1 MNFLIVLL
9 AIITVEAYGE
19 LSFIQRDEWVRKWHQ
34 GLAKLSFLQSA
45 AKLKV
50 AVFVVVPAVVLQLV
64 LLAMAQSHLGFFVF
78 LLELLVL
85 LYALGRGNLDTQV
98 SLLSS
103 DLERDDL
110 QAAFHDAAVFN
121 TAHRESN
128 ASNSSD
134 LRSEIFAALP
144 YRIFERSFAVVFLFF
159 FLGAPAA
166 LCYRLLALHGDLSL
180 ENDVDESAASKESA
194 ASNKSAA
201 SKESSVDESV
211 ETVVEKSSDQNSE
224 TIAAPN
230 PHSSSDLNSPALKL
244 LWLLEWIPVRL
255 LGFTVGLV
263 GSFSDTATHLRE
275 LLFCR
280 HTATAELLRRCVQ
293 GALGKSEQ
301 ADPESE
307 TLNKAEI
314 NEVTS
319 LFRRSMT
326 AWLVGIAILVI
337 LS

>member
-19 LSFIQRDEWVRKWHQ
+19 LAFIQRDEWVRKWHQ

-45 AKLKV
+45 ATLKV
-50 AVFVVVPAVVLQLV
+50 AVFVLVPVVVLHLV

-134 LRSEIFAALP
+134 LRNEIFAALP

-166 LCYRLLALHGDLSL
+166 LCYRLLALHGDLAL
-180 ENDVDESAASKESA
+180 EKDADESA

-201 SKESSVDESV
+201 GESEDAVGEESLGDSPKV
-211 ETVVEKSSDQNSE
+211 
-224 TIAAPN
+224 IATPTAER
-230 PHSSSDLNSPALKL
+230 NSPALKL

>member
-19 LSFIQRDEWVRKWHQ
+19 LAFIQRDEWVRKWHQ

-50 AVFVVVPAVVLQLV
+50 AVFVLVPAVVLQLV

-180 ENDVDESAASKESA
+180 EADESA

-201 SKESSVDESV
+201 GKESAASKKSSVDESV

-224 TIAAPN
+224 AIAAPN

-280 HTATAELLRRCVQ
+280 QTATAELLRRCVQ

>member
-19 LSFIQRDEWVRKWHQ
+19 LAFIQRDEWVRKWHQ

-180 ENDVDESAASKESA
+180 ENDVDESAASKES
-194 ASNKSAA
+194 
-201 SKESSVDESV
+201 SVDESV

-275 LLFCR
+275 LLFCS
-280 HTATAELLRRCVQ
+280 HTTTAELLRRCVQ

>member
-19 LSFIQRDEWVRKWHQ
+19 LAFIQRDEWVRKWHQ

-180 ENDVDESAASKESA
+180 EADESA
-194 ASNKSAA
+194 ASNKSAAGKESAA

-211 ETVVEKSSDQNSE
+211 ETVVEKSSDQKPE
-224 TIAAPN
+224 AITIPN
-230 PHSSSDLNSPALKL
+230 LHSSSDLNSPALKL

-280 HTATAELLRRCVQ
+280 QTATAELLRRCVQ

>member
-180 ENDVDESAASKESA
+180 ENDVDESAASKES
-194 ASNKSAA
+194 
-201 SKESSVDESV
+201 SVDESV

-224 TIAAPN
+224 TITAPT

-280 HTATAELLRRCVQ
+280 QTATAELLRRCVQ
-293 GALGKSEQ
+293 GALGKSDQ

>member
-19 LSFIQRDEWVRKWHQ
+19 LAFIQRDEWVRKWHQ

-45 AKLKV
+45 ATLKV
-50 AVFVVVPAVVLQLV
+50 AVFVLVPVVVLHLV

-103 DLERDDL
+103 DLERQDL

-121 TAHRESN
+121 IAHREGN
-128 ASNSSD
+128 ASNSAD
-134 LRSEIFAALP
+134 LRNEIFAALP
-144 YRIFERSFAVVFLFF
+144 YRIFERSFTVIFLFF

-180 ENDVDESAASKESA
+180 ENDADESMTASQESA
-194 ASNKSAA
+194 EEESADPVA
-201 SKESSVDESV
+201 EERL
-211 ETVVEKSSDQNSE
+211 DQNPN
-224 TIAAPN
+224 AA
-230 PHSSSDLNSPALKL
+230 LNSPALKL

-255 LGFTVGLV
+255 LGFTLGLV

-293 GALGKSEQ
+293 GALGKPDQ
-301 ADPESE
+301 TDPKSE
-307 TLNKAEI
+307 TLSKVEI
-314 NEVTS
+314 DAVTS

>member
-166 LCYRLLALHGDLSL
+166 LCYRLLALHGDLAL
-180 ENDVDESAASKESA
+180 EADESA
-194 ASNKSAA
+194 ASNKSAAGKESAA

-224 TIAAPN
+224 TITAPN

-255 LGFTVGLV
+255 LGFTIGLV

-314 NEVTS
+314 NEATS

>member
-180 ENDVDESAASKESA
+180 EADESA
-194 ASNKSAA
+194 ASNKSAAGKESAA

>member
-19 LSFIQRDEWVRKWHQ
+19 LAFIQRDEWVRKWHQ

-50 AVFVVVPAVVLQLV
+50 AVFVLVPAVVLQLV

-180 ENDVDESAASKESA
+180 EADESA

-201 SKESSVDESV
+201 GKESAASKKSSVDESV
-211 ETVVEKSSDQNSE
+211 ETVVEKSSDQHSE
-224 TIAAPN
+224 TITAPN

-275 LLFCR
+275 LLFCS

-326 AWLVGIAILVI
+326 AWLVGIAILEI

>member
-1 MNFLIVLL
+1 MHFLIVLV
-9 AIITVEAYGE
+9 AIIALESYGQ
-19 LSFIQRDEWVRKWHQ
+19 LAFIQRDEWVRKWHQ

-166 LCYRLLALHGDLSL
+166 LCYRLLALHGDLAL
-180 ENDVDESAASKESA
+180 EADESA
-194 ASNKSAA
+194 ASNKSAAGKESAA

-211 ETVVEKSSDQNSE
+211 ETVVEKNSDQKPE
-224 TIAAPN
+224 AITIPN

-280 HTATAELLRRCVQ
+280 QTATAELLRRCVQ

>member
-19 LSFIQRDEWVRKWHQ
+19 LAFIQRDEWVRKWHQ

-180 ENDVDESAASKESA
+180 ENDVDESAASKES
-194 ASNKSAA
+194 
-201 SKESSVDESV
+201 SVDESV

-280 HTATAELLRRCVQ
+280 QTATAELLRRCVQ

>member
-19 LSFIQRDEWVRKWHQ
+19 LAFIQRDEWVRKWHQ

-45 AKLKV
+45 ATLKV
-50 AVFVVVPAVVLQLV
+50 AVFVLVPVVVLHLV

-103 DLERDDL
+103 DLERQDL

-121 TAHRESN
+121 IAHREGN
-128 ASNSSD
+128 ASNSAD
-134 LRSEIFAALP
+134 LRNEIFAALP
-144 YRIFERSFAVVFLFF
+144 YRIFERSFTVIFLFF

-180 ENDVDESAASKESA
+180 ENDADESLTASQESA
-194 ASNKSAA
+194 EEESADA
-201 SKESSVDESV
+201 VAEDRL
-211 ETVVEKSSDQNSE
+211 DQNPDA
-224 TIAAPN
+224 IPNAA
-230 PHSSSDLNSPALKL
+230 LNSPALRL

-255 LGFTVGLV
+255 LGFTLGLV

-293 GALGKSEQ
+293 GALGKPDQ
-301 ADPESE
+301 ADPKSE
-307 TLNKAEI
+307 TLSKAEI
-314 NEVTS
+314 DAVTS

>member
-19 LSFIQRDEWVRKWHQ
+19 LAFIQRDEWVRKWHQ

-180 ENDVDESAASKESA
+180 EADESA

-201 SKESSVDESV
+201 GKESAASKKSSVDESV

-224 TIAAPN
+224 AIAAPN

-280 HTATAELLRRCVQ
+280 QTATAELLRRCVQ

>member
-19 LSFIQRDEWVRKWHQ
+19 LAFIQRDEWVRKWHQ
-34 GLAKLSFLQSA
+34 GLAKLSFLQNSA
-45 AKLKV
+45 TLKV
-50 AVFVVVPAVVLQLV
+50 AVFVLVPAMVLHLV

-128 ASNSSD
+128 ASNSAD
-134 LRSEIFAALP
+134 LRNEIFAALP

-180 ENDVDESAASKESA
+180 ENDAGEST

-201 SKESSVDESV
+201 SKKSSVDQSV
-211 ETVVEKSSDQNSE
+211 ETVVEENSDQNPE
-224 TIAAPN
+224 AITIPN

-293 GALGKSEQ
+293 GALGKFDQ
-301 ADPESE
+301 AEAESE
-307 TLNKAEI
+307 SLNKAEI

>member
-19 LSFIQRDEWVRKWHQ
+19 LAFIQRDEWVRKWHQ

-45 AKLKV
+45 ATLKV
-50 AVFVVVPAVVLQLV
+50 AVFVLVPAVVLH
-64 LLAMAQSHLGFFVF
+64 LLLISMAQSHLGFFVF

-121 TAHRESN
+121 TAHREGN
-128 ASNSSD
+128 ASNSAD
-134 LRSEIFAALP
+134 LRNEIFAALP
-144 YRIFERSFAVVFLFF
+144 YRIFERSFAVTFLFF
-159 FLGAPAA
+159 FLGPPAA
-166 LCYRLLALHGDLSL
+166 LCYRLLALHGDLAL
-180 ENDVDESAASKESA
+180 EKDADESA

-201 SKESSVDESV
+201 SKESAADASEDAVGEESSGDSPKV
-211 ETVVEKSSDQNSE
+211 
-224 TIAAPN
+224 IATPTAER
-230 PHSSSDLNSPALKL
+230 NSPALKL

>member
-180 ENDVDESAASKESA
+180 ENDVDESAASKES
-194 ASNKSAA
+194 
-201 SKESSVDESV
+201 SVDESV

-280 HTATAELLRRCVQ
+280 QTATAELLRRCVQ

>member
-34 GLAKLSFLQSA
+34 GLAILSFLQSA

-180 ENDVDESAASKESA
+180 ENDVDESAASKES
-194 ASNKSAA
+194 
-201 SKESSVDESV
+201 SVDESV

>member
-180 ENDVDESAASKESA
+180 ENDVDESAASKES
-194 ASNKSAA
+194 
-201 SKESSVDESV
+201 SVDESV

-319 LFRRSMT
+319 LLRRSMT

>member
-19 LSFIQRDEWVRKWHQ
+19 LAFIQRDEWVRKWHQ

-50 AVFVVVPAVVLQLV
+50 AVFVLVPAVVLQLV

-180 ENDVDESAASKESA
+180 ENDVDESAASKES
-194 ASNKSAA
+194 
-201 SKESSVDESV
+201 SVDESV

-275 LLFCR
+275 LLFCS
-280 HTATAELLRRCVQ
+280 HTTTAELLRRCVQ

>member
-19 LSFIQRDEWVRKWHQ
+19 LAFIQRDEWVRKWHQ

-45 AKLKV
+45 ATLKV
-50 AVFVVVPAVVLQLV
+50 AVFVLVPVVVLHLV

-103 DLERDDL
+103 DLERQDL

-121 TAHRESN
+121 IAHREGN
-128 ASNSSD
+128 ASNSAD
-134 LRSEIFAALP
+134 LRNEIFAALP

-180 ENDVDESAASKESA
+180 ENDADESLTASQESA
-194 ASNKSAA
+194 EEESADA
-201 SKESSVDESV
+201 VAEDRL
-211 ETVVEKSSDQNSE
+211 DQNPDA
-224 TIAAPN
+224 IPNAA
-230 PHSSSDLNSPALKL
+230 LNSPALRL

-255 LGFTVGLV
+255 LGFTLGLV

-293 GALGKSEQ
+293 GALGKPDQ
-301 ADPESE
+301 ADPKSE
-307 TLNKAEI
+307 TLSKAEI
-314 NEVTS
+314 DAVTS

>member
-1 MNFLIVLL
+1 M
-9 AIITVEAYGE
+9 
-19 LSFIQRDEWVRKWHQ
+19 
-34 GLAKLSFLQSA
+34 
-45 AKLKV
+45 
-50 AVFVVVPAVVLQLV
+50 
-64 LLAMAQSHLGFFVF
+64 
-78 LLELLVL
+78 
-85 LYALGRGNLDTQV
+85 
-98 SLLSS
+98 
-103 DLERDDL
+103 
-110 QAAFHDAAVFN
+110 
-121 TAHRESN
+121 
-128 ASNSSD
+128 
-134 LRSEIFAALP
+134 
-144 YRIFERSFAVVFLFF
+144 
-159 FLGAPAA
+159 
-166 LCYRLLALHGDLSL
+166 LALHGDLSL
-180 ENDVDESAASKESA
+180 EADESA
-194 ASNKSAA
+194 ASNKSAAGKESAA

-211 ETVVEKSSDQNSE
+211 ETVVEKSSDQKPE
-224 TIAAPN
+224 AITIPN
-230 PHSSSDLNSPALKL
+230 LHSSSDLNSPALKL

-280 HTATAELLRRCVQ
+280 QTATAELLRRCVQ

>member
-180 ENDVDESAASKESA
+180 ENDVDESAASKES
-194 ASNKSAA
+194 
-201 SKESSVDESV
+201 SVDESV

-224 TIAAPN
+224 TITAPN

>member
-19 LSFIQRDEWVRKWHQ
+19 LAFIQRDEWVRKWHQ

-166 LCYRLLALHGDLSL
+166 LCYRLLALHGDLAL
-180 ENDVDESAASKESA
+180 EKDADESA

-201 SKESSVDESV
+201 GESEDAVGEESLGDSPKV
-211 ETVVEKSSDQNSE
+211 
-224 TIAAPN
+224 IATPTAER
-230 PHSSSDLNSPALKL
+230 NSPALKL

>member
-180 ENDVDESAASKESA
+180 ENDVDESAASKES
-194 ASNKSAA
+194 
-201 SKESSVDESV
+201 SVDESV
-211 ETVVEKSSDQNSE
+211 ETVVEKSSGQNSE
-224 TIAAPN
+224 AIAAPN

-263 GSFSDTATHLRE
+263 GSFSNTATHLRE

-280 HTATAELLRRCVQ
+280 QTATAELLRRCVQ

>member
-180 ENDVDESAASKESA
+180 EADESA

-201 SKESSVDESV
+201 GKESSVDESV
-211 ETVVEKSSDQNSE
+211 ETVVEKSSDQHSE
-224 TIAAPN
+224 TITAPN

-275 LLFCR
+275 LLFCS

>member
-180 ENDVDESAASKESA
+180 ENDVDESAASKES
-194 ASNKSAA
+194 
-201 SKESSVDESV
+201 SVDESV

-224 TIAAPN
+224 TITAPN

-280 HTATAELLRRCVQ
+280 RTATAELLRRCVQ

>member
-19 LSFIQRDEWVRKWHQ
+19 LAFIQRDEWVRKWHQ

-50 AVFVVVPAVVLQLV
+50 AVFVLVPAVVLQLV

-180 ENDVDESAASKESA
+180 EADESA
-194 ASNKSAA
+194 ASNKSAAGKESAA

-211 ETVVEKSSDQNSE
+211 ETVVEKSSDQHSE
-224 TIAAPN
+224 TITAPN

-280 HTATAELLRRCVQ
+280 QTATAELLRRCVQ

>member
-19 LSFIQRDEWVRKWHQ
+19 LAFIQRDEWVRKWHQ

-50 AVFVVVPAVVLQLV
+50 AVFVLVPAVVLQLV

-180 ENDVDESAASKESA
+180 EADESA

-201 SKESSVDESV
+201 SKESSVDESG

-263 GSFSDTATHLRE
+263 GSFSNTATHLRE

-280 HTATAELLRRCVQ
+280 QTATAELLRRCVQ

>member
-19 LSFIQRDEWVRKWHQ
+19 LAFIQRDEWVRKWHQ

-50 AVFVVVPAVVLQLV
+50 AVFVLVPAVVLQLV

-180 ENDVDESAASKESA
+180 ENDVDESAASKES
-194 ASNKSAA
+194 
-201 SKESSVDESV
+201 SVDESV
-211 ETVVEKSSDQNSE
+211 ETVVEKSSDQHSE
-224 TIAAPN
+224 TITAPN

>member
-19 LSFIQRDEWVRKWHQ
+19 LAFIQRDEWVRKWHQ

-180 ENDVDESAASKESA
+180 EADESA

-224 TIAAPN
+224 AIAAPN

-275 LLFCR
+275 LLFCS

-326 AWLVGIAILVI
+326 AWLVGIAILEI

>member
-50 AVFVVVPAVVLQLV
+50 AVFVLVPAVVLQLV

-180 ENDVDESAASKESA
+180 EADESA

-201 SKESSVDESV
+201 GKESAASKKSSVDESV

-224 TIAAPN
+224 AIAAPN

-275 LLFCR
+275 LLFCS

-326 AWLVGIAILVI
+326 AWLVGIAILEI

>member
-19 LSFIQRDEWVRKWHQ
+19 LAFIQRDEWVRKWHQ

-180 ENDVDESAASKESA
+180 ENDVDESAASKES
-194 ASNKSAA
+194 
-201 SKESSVDESV
+201 SVDESV
-211 ETVVEKSSDQNSE
+211 ETVVEKSSDQHSE
-224 TIAAPN
+224 TITALN

>member
-19 LSFIQRDEWVRKWHQ
+19 LAFIQRDEWVRKWHQ

-128 ASNSSD
+128 ASNSAD

-180 ENDVDESAASKESA
+180 EADESA
-194 ASNKSAA
+194 ASNKSAAGKESAA

-224 TIAAPN
+224 AIAAPN

-319 LFRRSMT
+319 LLRRSMT

>member
-180 ENDVDESAASKESA
+180 ENDVDESAASKES
-194 ASNKSAA
+194 
-201 SKESSVDESV
+201 SVDESV
-211 ETVVEKSSDQNSE
+211 ETVVEKSSDQHSE
-224 TIAAPN
+224 TITAPN

-319 LFRRSMT
+319 LLRRSMT